1 MCMIGDS
8 RSWPP
13 SPFLSLVQ
21 SFGVGRANSDWLL
34 LLLGPWLWDKARPDD
49 LVTKTFLG
57 DGHRGDAP

>member
-1 MCMIGDS
+1 MIGDS

-21 SFGVGRANSDWLL
+21 SSGAVRANSDWLL
-34 LLLGPWLWDKARPDD
+34 LLLGPWLWGKTRPNY
-49 LVTKTFLG
+49 LVTKTFLS